1 MIRRRILLCLLVL
14 TLLAGCRK
22 ASEADAPQ
30 PQDPTQAAR
39 QVKDAA
45 TPAERPGTDP
55 VKVVPEQPKRPVQE
69 PPPELPGRPPA
80 AAGGFLNEFASPR
93 LDDDGAMFES
103 RLPYW
108 LKDDR
113 AFLLGAV
120 EYPEQP
126 LAPAFFVLVR
136 LPAQED
142 DYSVGG
148 SASVSPPDQADAWN
162 VLHVSTGGGPVIRYR
177 VLKETAR
184 EVFLIGGERFALANG
199 RVFVVDQTV
208 KPSAVLQLKADLAD
222 LFGAAPFRQPTRDA
236 FAAALEKLRL
246 DQEPVRKLFPD
257 SEKK

>member
-1 MIRRRILLCLLVL
+1 MTRRILLIPLVL
-14 TLLAGCRK
+14 TLFSSCRK

-39 QVKDAA
+39 QIKDGS
-45 TPAERPGTDP
+45 TIERPAVNP
-55 VKVVPEQPKRPVQE
+55 VKIVAGQPVKPAND
-69 PPPELPGRPPA
+69 PPPDPPVPVA
-80 AAGGFLNEFASPR
+80 AEDGILNEFASPR
-93 LDDDGAMFES
+93 LEDDGAVFES

-162 VLHVSTGGGPVIRYR
+162 VLRVSTSGGPAIRYR
-177 VLKETAR
+177 VLRDTAR
-184 EVFLIGGERFALANG
+184 EVFLIGAERYALANG
-199 RVFVVDQTV
+199 RVFLLDQTV
-208 KPSAVLQLKADLAD
+208 KPPAVQQLKADLAD

-236 FAAALEKLRL
+236 FAAALDKLRL

-257 SEKK
+257 LEKK